1 MSLKDKVSYFILR
14 LNIYI
19 SINMKKFD
27 NKIKFSISNTPLPHN
42 FAAEKIVLSCLLI
55 NFEAI
60 EITLKTVR
68 IETFYFINHQ
78 EIYKV
83 IVEMYRKK
91 LPINIFSVNNFLRE
105 KGCLNKIGGTK
116 VLLELLNQIPNLVY
130 LEEYIQLLQDKFL
143 RRSLIQLG
151 YEAINS
157 AYITNIP
164 LEKILNDFEKKS
176 FALTN
181 ELIEEKKLTTAEL
194 FSSVFG
200 ELKQKALK
208 PELPGLASGF
218 YDVDALTQGFQKSD
232 LIILAGRPSM
242 GKTALILNITENILK
257 KYKLPILFFSL
268 EMSKEQLIYR
278 LLSNETGISQTRLK
292 IGDLYKED
300 WYELK
305 KTIQLYSRLPF
316 FIDDQ
321 ANLTTQD
328 IYSKIKKILFEQN
341 KIGLIII
348 DYLQLLLNLNSKSE
362 NRVQELSQITR
373 ALKSIAKE
381 FQIPVIALSQLS
393 RNVETRLNKR
403 PVLSDLR
410 ESGSIEQ
417 DADLVLMLYR
427 ENYYSMNKEKE
438 EKTTTAELIVAKH
451 RNGPLGIIELLFQ
464 NDPAKFFNN
473 FSSS

>member
-1 MSLKDKVSYFILR
+1 
-14 LNIYI
+14 
-19 SINMKKFD
+19 MKKFTS
-27 NKIKFSISNTPLPHN
+27 KVQFSISDTPLPHN
-42 FAAEKIVLSCLLI
+42 FIAEKIILSCLLI
-55 NFEAI
+55 NYEAI

-78 EIYKV
+78 EIYKA
-83 IVEMYRKK
+83 IVEMYKK
-91 LPINIFSVNNFLRE
+91 KRSINVFSVNDFLKE
-105 KGCLNKIGGTK
+105 TGCLDKIGGTK

-130 LEEYIQLLQDKFL
+130 LEEYIQLIQDKFL
-143 RRSLIQLG
+143 RRSLINLG

-176 FALTN
+176 FRLTN
-181 ELIEEKKLTTAEL
+181 ELIDEKKLTTAEL
-194 FSSVFG
+194 FSSVFL
-200 ELKQKALK
+200 ELKEKSLK

-218 YDVDALTQGFQKSD
+218 YDLDSLTQGFQKSD

-242 GKTALILNITENILK
+242 GKTAFALNIVENIIK
-257 KYKLPILFFSL
+257 KYRVPIVFFSL

-278 LLSNETGISQTRLK
+278 LLANETGIGQTRLK
-292 IGDLYKED
+292 IGNLYKED
-300 WYELK
+300 WHELK
-305 KTIQLYSRLPF
+305 KSIQSYSRLPF

-321 ANLTTQD
+321 PNLTTQD
-328 IYSKIKKILFEQN
+328 IRSKIKQILFEQN
-341 KIGLIII
+341 NIGLIII
-348 DYLQLLLNLNSKSE
+348 DYLQLLLNSKSKSE

-373 ALKSIAKE
+373 ELKNLAKE

-393 RNVETRLNKR
+393 RNVENRINKR

-427 ENYYSMNKEKE
+427 ENYYNSMIEKNE
-438 EKTTTAELIVAKH
+438 NITTAELIIAKH
-451 RNGPLGIIELLFQ
+451 RNGPLGTVELSFQ
-464 NDPAKFFNN
+464 TDPTKFFNN
-473 FSSS
+473 FSNPS